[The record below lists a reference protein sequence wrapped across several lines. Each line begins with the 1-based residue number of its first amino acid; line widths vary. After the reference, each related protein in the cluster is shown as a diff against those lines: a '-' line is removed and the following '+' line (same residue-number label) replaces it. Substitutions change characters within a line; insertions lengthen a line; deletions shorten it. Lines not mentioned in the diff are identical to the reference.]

1 MTIPPWLLVIFF
13 LELLISGW
21 FFDIIMTVWTW
32 RTFSFR
38 SQAAG
43 RWASNNWANFS
54 RAIALQ
60 PWAIIPVLLTTRRPV
75 FLWTCFFLGQIKK
88 IQKVHDLGSKEHG
101 TLGFLKGFYKDFP
114 TRNTWMVKDMAHPD
128 PVESQVEIWN
138 VLVAMIFFYFLFKG
152 FGGKY
157 EFSHVFS
164 SFLWCSLVFLVVLS
178 YHFNFWVF
186 CPHTHKVYVF
196 LRDSIKYQLVGW
208 SKTPMTVDQW
218 IKGGYHT
225 RRFSDIIL
233 LSWNQC
239 CTRWTFGAT
248 HQLIVNS
255 NLLWNSYPL
264 KKRR

>member
-13 LELLISGW
+13 LELLISWW

-101 TLGFLKGFYKDFP
+101 TLGFLKGLYKDFP

-128 PVESQVEIWN
+128 SRSSREPTEIWN
-138 VLVAMIFFYFLFKG
+138 VLVAMIFFLFSFQG
-152 FGGKY
+152 FWRKVR
-157 EFSHVFS
+157 VFS
-164 SFLWCSLVFLVVLS
+164 SFLWCSLFFLVVLS
-178 YHFNFWVF
+178 YHFNFWSF
-186 CPHTHKVYVF
+186 LPTHT
-196 LRDSIKYQLVGW
+196 
-208 SKTPMTVDQW
+208 
-218 IKGGYHT
+218 
-225 RRFSDIIL
+225 
-233 LSWNQC
+233 
-239 CTRWTFGAT
+239 
-248 HQLIVNS
+248 
-255 NLLWNSYPL
+255 
-264 KKRR
+264 

>member
-13 LELLISGW
+13 LELLISWW

-101 TLGFLKGFYKDFP
+101 TLGFLKGFLQGYSYPKCMDGKGHGTPRSSREPSWNLECFGGHDF
-114 TRNTWMVKDMAHPD
+114 
-128 PVESQVEIWN
+128 
-138 VLVAMIFFYFLFKG
+138 FLFSFQG
-152 FGGKY
+152 FWR
-157 EFSHVFS
+157 EST
-164 SFLWCSLVFLVVLS
+164 SFLMFSLVFFGVLW
-178 YHFNFWVF
+178 F
-186 CPHTHKVYVF
+186 
-196 LRDSIKYQLVGW
+196 
-208 SKTPMTVDQW
+208 
-218 IKGGYHT
+218 
-225 RRFSDIIL
+225 
-233 LSWNQC
+233 
-239 CTRWTFGAT
+239 FGC
-248 HQLIVNS
+248 S
-255 NLLWNSYPL
+255 
-264 KKRR
+264 